1 MIDEYLDSKV
11 TTATPYQLHLMVID
25 GAIRNCQA
33 AEAAVREHKRTEAQ
47 RALAKARQFVA
58 ELLAG
63 LDASRMPEVVDK
75 LKALFVF
82 ILRNLVKADLERDPQ
97 LVAESI
103 TLLRSHRET
112 WEALAEQLKKDSVT
126 QAAGVTQEGF
136 SWSS

>member
-33 AEAAVREHKRTEAQ
+33 AEAAIREHNPAEA
-47 RALAKARQFVA
+47 RGSLAKAREFVA

-63 LDASRMPEVVDK
+63 LDASRMPEVIEK
-75 LKALFVF
+75 LNALFVF
-82 ILRNLVKADLERDPQ
+82 ILRNLVKAELERDPQ

-103 TLLRSHRET
+103 TLLRLPS
-112 WEALAEQLKKDSVT
+112 
-126 QAAGVTQEGF
+126 
-136 SWSS
+136 